1 MKTDLQLKKEV
12 AEELDWDPAIDA
24 AAVGVEVHEGV
35 VTLSGH
41 LPSYAEKLAA
51 ERAAEK
57 VSGVRAVVVNLDV
70 RLASLVSDEA
80 IATAASDALQWHV
93 HVPADA
99 IKLRVE
105 KGWVTLTGEVEWG
118 YQRKLAESTVSH
130 LRGVTGVTN
139 QIKMLVRTA
148 PADVVER
155 IEAALRRHVEREA
168 KHIDV
173 SMRDGTV
180 TLSGHVDSRA
190 ERLAAVGA
198 AWSAPGVAAVV
209 DNLQLS

>member
-12 AEELDWDPAIDA
+12 TEELDWDPAIDA
-24 AAVGVEVHEGV
+24 AAIGVEVREGV

-51 ERAAEK
+51 EHAAEK

-70 RLASLVSDEA
+70 RPTGEFSDEA
-80 IATAASDALQWHV
+80 IAIAARDALQWHV
-93 HVPADA
+93 HVPDDA

-105 KGWVTLTGEVEWG
+105 NGRVTLSGEVEWG
-118 YQRKLAESTVSH
+118 YQRKLAERTVSQ

-139 QIKMLVRTA
+139 QIKMRVRPA
-148 PADVVER
+148 PDDVVER
-155 IEAALRRHVEREA
+155 IEAALRRHAEREA
-168 KHIDV
+168 KHISV

-180 TLSGHVDSRA
+180 TLAGRVDSRA
-190 ERLAAVGA
+190 QRLAAVGA
-198 AWSAPGVAAVV
+198 AWSAPGVGAVV
-209 DNLQLS
+209 DDLELS

>member
-12 AEELDWDPAIDA
+12 LDELDWDPSLDA
-24 AAVGVEVHEGV
+24 AAIGVEVNEGV

-57 VSGVRAVVVNLDV
+57 VSGVRGVVVNLEV
-70 RLASLVSDEA
+70 RPASVPSDEA
-80 IATAASDALQWHV
+80 IANAARDALQWHV
-93 HVPADA
+93 HLPPDA
-99 IKLRVE
+99 VKLRVE
-105 KGWVTLTGEVEWG
+105 KGWITLAGEVEWG
-118 YQRKLAESTVSH
+118 YQRKVAERTVSH

-139 QIKMLVRTA
+139 LIKMHARVA

-155 IEAALRRHVEREA
+155 IEAALRRHAEREA
-168 KHIDV
+168 RHISI
-173 SMRDGTV
+173 SMKDGTV
-180 TLSGHVDSRA
+180 TLSGHVGTRA

-198 AWSAPGVAAVV
+198 AWSAPGVGAVV
-209 DNLQLS
+209 DNLELG